1 MKSERQTQM
10 KRKVS
15 KYVLFVFLIL
25 ISAWIYGTTAMA
37 IEEPSFKVIEKSDPF
52 EIRQYA
58 PTIVAEVIV
67 DGDMT
72 TASSKGFRLIAG
84 YIFGK
89 NNTLPKEPL
98 PSLTTPVESLRTDS
112 SEKIAMTVPVTV
124 EPQEITGSAFESAR
138 TWRVQFTMPSQYTLE
153 TIPKPTDSSV
163 KLRQVPGKR
172 FAALKYTGLNGEEK
186 VSEKAQLLLNWV
198 SSKNLKPLSPPQLA
212 RYNPPWSLPF
222 LRRNEILVEIH
233 SSNE

>member
-1 MKSERQTQM
+1 M
-10 KRKVS
+10 KRKALT
-15 KYVLFVFLIL
+15 YIFFIFLIL
-25 ISAWIYGTTAMA
+25 TSAWIYGTTAMA
-37 IEEPSFKVIEKSDPF
+37 IEEPSFEVTEKSDPF

-58 PTIVAEVIV
+58 AMIVAEVIV
-67 DGDMT
+67 DGDMS
-72 TASSKGFRLIAG
+72 TASGKGFRLIAG

-89 NNTLPKEPL
+89 NNTLSKDQF
-98 PSLTTPVESLRTDS
+98 PSLTTPIESQRTDS
-112 SEKIAMTVPVTV
+112 SAKIAMTVPVTV

-138 TWRVQFTMPSQYTLE
+138 TWRVQFTMPRQYTLE
-153 TIPKPTDSSV
+153 TIPKPTDASV

-186 VSEKAQLLLNWV
+186 VSEKAQLLLNWL
-198 SSKNLKPLSPPQLA
+198 SAKNLRPLSPPQLA

-222 LRRNEILVEIH
+222 LRRNEILVEID